1 MPNPNVDFTTGQTLT
16 SGQMNRLPRGQM
28 AYATSAV
35 NYTLTA
41 ANAIATGMT
50 VTFTAVAGRTY
61 KFTYYEP
68 AVETSTIAAG
78 STTVLNLRQTNAA
91 GTQYQNAVVASQVAG
106 VKDVNSLSLI
116 CVVPFAFSGAITF
129 VGCAIA
135 SSVTGA
141 PILGR
146 TATSP
151 AQLFVEDIGP
161 N

>member
-1 MPNPNVDFTTGQTLT
+1 MPNPNVDFTTGQTLLA
-16 SGQMNRLPRGQM
+16 SQQNRFGRGMM
-28 AYATSAV
+28 AFAQSTV

-41 ANAIATGMT
+41 ANAIATGMS

-78 STTVLNLRQTNAA
+78 STTVLNIRQTNAA
-91 GTQYQNAVVASQVAG
+91 GTQYQNGVVASQVAG
-106 VKDVNSLSLI
+106 LKDVNALCLVV
-116 CVVPFAFSGAITF
+116 VVPFAFSGSITF

-146 TATSP
+146 SATTP
-151 AQLFVEDIGP
+151 AQILVEDIGP